1 MNFLDFDTLTL
12 IAGLLIF
19 ISILFV
25 WHVSKKTPFDLQYAL
40 IEDGKFSL
48 SKFGQFV
55 ALGVSSW
62 VMVYQTRHGQM
73 SEWLFTGYML
83 AWAGANF
90 ASKWLAKDKST
101 DKYTVT
107 TSELTTAKDK

>member
-1 MNFLDFDTLTL
+1 MNFFLDFDTITL

-19 ISILFV
+19 ISILFF
-25 WHVSKKTPFDLQYAL
+25 WHVSKDTPFDMQNVLV
-40 IEDGKFSL
+40 ENGVFSL
-48 SKFGQFV
+48 SKLGQLI
-55 ALGVSSW
+55 ALGISSW

-90 ASKWLAKDKST
+90 ASKWLDRKKPDDTNQK
-101 DKYTVT
+101 
-107 TSELTTAKDK
+107 